1 MALQKRTYVI
11 IILAGFILL
20 LSGFGSSYY
29 WLTRI
34 YLPEQLDA
42 NINAKNLIA
51 WQKVDPFIPPP
62 DGKILRIQLHRFIQ
76 VNESLSFILRHMHDQ
91 FEDQSWRFAY
101 ELIGMQPE
109 WSANKFVALKRFG
122 LSPREYDWIFDQVL
136 KFMIQRW
143 KEESISKLSTFGWDF
158 NSQRDEEKELPV
170 NYDLLL
176 EHQNDLSHLF
186 EIFWPG
192 DRSPQAIF
200 TDSI

>member
-1 MALQKRTYVI
+1 MALRKRTYVI

-34 YLPEQLDA
+34 YLPKQLDA
-42 NINAKNLIA
+42 NINAKNLIT
-51 WQKVDPFIPPP
+51 WQKEDTFEPPA

-101 ELIGMQPE
+101 ELIEMQPE
-109 WSANKFVALKRFG
+109 WSANKYVALKRFG
-122 LSPREYDWIFDQVL
+122 LSPREYDWIFKQVVE
-136 KFMIQRW
+136 FMVQRW
-143 KEESISKLSTFGWDF
+143 KEESISKLKTFGWDF
-158 NSQRDEEKELPV
+158 SSKKDEMKDLSV

-176 EHQNDLSHLF
+176 EHQTDLSQLY
-186 EIFWPG
+186 EIFWPAEH
-192 DRSPQAIF
+192 SPPVILA
-200 TDSI
+200 DSI